1 MVEPLLARLICTAAK
16 LDANSVHV
24 RSSASVQRLR
34 SVKNALNYLARVD
47 EIVRAAPMQG
57 IALVHRVC
65 AVECFAVALGAARAV
80 QDDPGRHSAARRA
93 GVSGRQKSDERKG
106 WAGNDRWGH
115 VDILSSTGQHC
126 RMPRQSDKTRN
137 VIQVTTDVSEY
148 VENELA
154 EQTGP
159 DLVGGPAVG
168 QPLDAATQAVRIG
181 RQTSPVVHGG
191 PRRVRRVA
199 GTPNDEPITE

>member
-1 MVEPLLARLICTAAK
+1 MHRIRT
-16 LDANSVHV
+16 
-24 RSSASVQRLR
+24 
-34 SVKNALNYLARVD
+34 VKCL
-47 EIVRAAPMQG
+47 
-57 IALVHRVC
+57 
-65 AVECFAVALGAARAV
+65 AVALGAARAV

-93 GVSGRQKSDERKG
+93 GVSGRQKSDERKR

-115 VDILSSTGQHC
+115 VDILSTTSQHC
-126 RMPRQSDKTRN
+126 IMPKQADKTRN
-137 VIQVTTDVSEY
+137 VIQATTEVSEL